1 MLLIRNAAQVVSP
14 PPAEAPLAGK
24 AMGAVVVR
32 EGVDVLCEGDRIAAV
47 GPGLAAEGA
56 QVIDAGGGVVVPGF
70 VDPHTHLVFAGS
82 REHELE
88 WKLQGC
94 SYQEILAAGGG
105 ILRTVRDTRAATE
118 DELYAQ
124 SLTRLARAVAHG
136 TTTIEIKSG
145 YGLDIETELKQLRVA
160 RRLSERGLADV
171 TTTFL
176 GAHAFPPEM
185 ARAAYIDIV
194 VNEMLPQVA
203 PLADACD
210 VFCEEGVYTVAEARR
225 ILAAAREYGLA
236 LRVHADEF
244 GDTGGGR
251 LAAELRALSA
261 DHLAGTA
268 PEVMAALRDAG
279 TVGVLLPGTPLAL
292 LSEHF
297 APAREMTAVGLPVAL
312 ATDCNPNCYS
322 ESMLLAQQLAVFR
335 MRMTPAE
342 ALTAATLNAAFA
354 AGRPGRGAIAP
365 GWRADLLVC
374 DIPDW
379 RHLTYHFGVNHV
391 GTVVSAGETV
401 VEGGVF
407 EDVRIPEEIRGPRV
421 QISQLC

>member
-14 PPAEAPLAGK
+14 PPAETPLAGE

-32 EGVDVLCEGDRIAAV
+32 EGVNVLCDGDRIVAI

-56 QVIDAGGGVVVPGF
+56 RIIDAAGGVVVPGF

-88 WKLQGC
+88 WKLQGR
-94 SYQEILAAGGG
+94 SYREILAAGGG
-105 ILRTVRDTRAATE
+105 ILRTVRDTRTATE
-118 DELYAQ
+118 EELYAQ
-124 SLTRLARAVAHG
+124 SLARFARAVAHG

-145 YGLDIETELKQLRVA
+145 YGLDIATELKQLRVA

-176 GAHAFPPEM
+176 GAHAFPPDV
-185 ARAAYIDIV
+185 ARDTYIDIV
-194 VNEMLPQVA
+194 VNEMLPQAA
-203 PLADACD
+203 PLSDACD
-210 VFCEEGVYTVAEARR
+210 VFCEEGVYTVAEAQR
-225 ILAAAREYGLA
+225 ILEAAREHGLA

-251 LAAELRALSA
+251 LAAELRALTA

-297 APAREMTAVGLPVAL
+297 APARDMIAAGLPVAL

-322 ESMLLAQQLAVFR
+322 ESMLLTQQLAVFR

-342 ALTAATLNAAFA
+342 ALTAATVNAAFA
-354 AGRPGRGAIAP
+354 AGRPGRGALAP

-374 DIPDW
+374 NVPDW

-391 GTVVSAGETV
+391 GAVVSGGKVV
-401 VEGGVF
+401 VEGGV
-407 EDVRIPEEIRGPRV
+407 VRGGENEKI
-421 QISQLC
+421 ISVV